1 MQLKLLQ
8 QSDAG
13 PLLQFEI
20 VNRAWFEQ
28 FIETRGVWFYTR
40 EGMRAHIADFM
51 EKHTAGSLYPYL
63 VLDDAGAIIGRVNL
77 RDVER
82 EGGTARLGYRVAADC
97 TGRGVTSA
105 AVQQVLH
112 IACSELGLKRIIAH
126 VSVENPASGRVLQK
140 NGFTWTGVRDAP
152 ALVQGKEQQCH
163 EYVRELDPAGQ
174 SSTGQ

>member
-13 PLLQFEI
+13 PLLQFE
-20 VNRAWFEQ
+20 VANRAWFEQ

-51 EKHTAGSLYPYL
+51 EKYAAGSLYPYL
-63 VLDDAGAIIGRVNL
+63 VLDVAGSIIGRVNL

-82 EGGTARLGYRVAADC
+82 EVGTARLGYRVAADC
-97 TGRGVTSA
+97 AGRGVISA

-112 IACSELGLKRIIAH
+112 IARTELGLKRIIAH
-126 VSVENPASGRVLQK
+126 VSVENPASAKVLQK
-140 NGFTWTGVRDAP
+140 NGFTWTGVRDAA
-152 ALVQGKEQQCH
+152 ALVQGREQQCH
-163 EYVRELDPAGQ
+163 EYACLLD
-174 SSTGQ
+174 TCD